1 MNAMI
6 QREEEYKDD
15 CKGKQERK
23 TAEEEEEEESSSCQG
38 VGKTS
43 NDLSELYLEEE
54 LFFVAGFQNIEMIQ
68 QDQEWLDRLEDQWSG
83 QDFDDIF
90 GY

>member
-1 MNAMI
+1 MI
-6 QREEEYKDD
+6 EREEEYKDD

-23 TAEEEEEEESSSCQG
+23 TAEEEEESSSCQG

-54 LFFVAGFQNIEMIQ
+54 LFSVAGFQNIEMIQ
-68 QDQEWLDRLEDQWSG
+68 HDQEWLDRLEDQWSG